1 METARG
7 LVLRAMIRL
16 VFVCLQTNK
25 GYGVFGKFLPKSR
38 DAFLCTFWFVRAHL
52 PPNAP
57 RRWAR
62 VIFPITMVYVLPGS
76 DKGNTEIARF
86 GTPLD

>member
-1 METARG
+1 M
-7 LVLRAMIRL
+7 LVVVAVVLVVAALRTTYHFFL
-16 VFVCLQTNK
+16 VMQL
-25 GYGVFGKFLPKSR
+25 GKFLPKSR